1 MLVNFLN
8 VSINLILV
16 YEDGIKL
23 YPQSPAG
30 RLLWVGEDVLKRM
43 GAGKE
48 EQKKKAD
55 SLGRLIL
62 GKKGYRPDR
71 LLGNGAFS
79 RVYYVEGKDGRGYA
93 CKVSENARLLEQEA
107 QVMAVLEYTLFPKYF
122 GFWRE
127 AGLGFLLCEYIPGC
141 TMEEMLARRER
152 FTIEQTVRTGLELTE
167 GLKYLHERPEHFLF
181 RDVKPANIMI
191 RQDGRVKLID
201 FGCVCSMKERISSR
215 AGTPDF
221 AAPEQLEGNGE
232 LTPACDV
239 YGLGRTLEAMLGAG
253 ENFRFREKTVLH
265 LQCFSG
271 KKHVLVPRHGS
282 AESMAGRKKRKQ
294 IVRFLDACTR
304 REAAER
310 ISDMEQVS
318 LALGRFA
325 AKRERLQ

>member
-1 MLVNFLN
+1 ML
-8 VSINLILV
+8 
-16 YEDGIKL
+16 E
-23 YPQSPAG
+23 
-30 RLLWVGEDVLKRM
+30 RM

-62 GKKGYRPDR
+62 GKKGYRPGR

-79 RVYYVEGKDGRGYA
+79 RVYYVEGKDGRGCA
-93 CKVSENARLLEQEA
+93 CKVSENVRLLEQEA
-107 QVMAVLEYTLFPKYF
+107 QVMAVLGHPLFPEYF

-127 AGLGFLLCEYIPGC
+127 AGLGFLLGEYIPGC
-141 TMEEMLARRER
+141 TLEEMLARRGH
-152 FTIEQTVRTGLELTE
+152 FTTEQTIRAGLALAE
-167 GLKYLHERPEHFLF
+167 GLQYLHERPERFLF

-201 FGCVCSMKERISSR
+201 FGCVCSMKGRISSR

-221 AAPEQLEGNGE
+221 AAPEQLEEGGE

-253 ENFRFREKTVLH
+253 EDFRFREKTGLRP
-265 LQCFSG
+265 QYFPG

-282 AESMAGRKKRKQ
+282 AGSMAGRKKGKQ

-310 ISDMEQVS
+310 ISDMEQVG
-318 LALGRFA
+318 LGLGQFV
-325 AKRERLQ
+325 AKRERRKSGKR